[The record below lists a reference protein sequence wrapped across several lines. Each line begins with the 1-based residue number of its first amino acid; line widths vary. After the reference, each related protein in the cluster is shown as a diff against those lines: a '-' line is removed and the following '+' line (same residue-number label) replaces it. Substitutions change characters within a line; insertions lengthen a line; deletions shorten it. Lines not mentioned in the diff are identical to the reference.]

1 MKQTKNIKLVVDN
14 TCSIELR
21 KAIKKQKGLINGKIA
36 LQNEM
41 KECKAVLVQ
50 YENLIINLEKKI
62 IQLKQRSTYVERNA
76 KAIRNVRSDRNK
88 AKD

>member
-36 LQNEM
+36 LQKEM
-41 KECKAVLVQ
+41 KQCKAVLVQ
-50 YENLIINLEKKI
+50 YEDLIINLEKKI
-62 IQLKQRSTYVERNA
+62 IQLKQRSTNVERNA